1 MKKILAVVLIVLVSA
16 VLSQAATVTNSLG
29 QVMTVTKLS
38 ETMAASTVD
47 VDRSTYA
54 TDVGQVGVIVAHYK
68 FATGE
73 ANPIEISK
81 QNVPKGAILLG
92 SRVIQVT
99 TGCTSTTNCAL
110 TVGGVT
116 VLAAGANLATAG
128 IVASTTPVMTTSAG
142 KVTLTSVGV
151 VPTNGEFT
159 VHIPYVLGTA
169 Q

>member
-1 MKKILAVVLIVLVSA
+1 MKKFVLAVGLAVVSA
-16 VLSQAATVTNSLG
+16 AFVQAATVTNGLG

-38 ETMAASTVD
+38 ETMAASVATA
-47 VDRSTYA
+47 DRSTYP

-73 ANPIEISK
+73 ANPVVISS

-92 SRVIQVT
+92 NRVIQVT
-99 TGCTSTTNCAL
+99 TGLTSTTNCAI

-116 VLAAGANLATAG
+116 ILAGGANLATAG

-142 KVTLTSVGV
+142 KVTMTTTGTL
-151 VPTNGEFT
+151 PTNGEYT